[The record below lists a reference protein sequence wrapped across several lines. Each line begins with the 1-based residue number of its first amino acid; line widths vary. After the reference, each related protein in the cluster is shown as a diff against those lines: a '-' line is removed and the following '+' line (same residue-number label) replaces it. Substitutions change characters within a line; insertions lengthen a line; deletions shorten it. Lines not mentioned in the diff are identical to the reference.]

1 MSTPEANDVRERLL
15 RSALSLAAA
24 GGWPSAS
31 LAAVAKDAGVSL
43 ADAYAQFPTRLSI
56 LSGLLGR
63 TDRRVLADG
72 PADADDAP
80 RDRLF
85 DILMRRF
92 DALAADREGM
102 RAIVRDMPGDPLNA
116 LLLAPCFAA
125 SMAWMLEA
133 AGLPSTGV
141 GGSLRVKGLAVVYLA
156 TLRTWLDDDSIDMAK
171 TMAALDRNLQR
182 ADALARR
189 LPLRSR
195 HRPVGD
201 VSPPDAPPSP
211 PPGAPPGPPEPSP
224 SPVAG

>member
-1 MSTPEANDVRERLL
+1 MPEDDDVRERLL
-15 RSALSLAAA
+15 RSALTLAAA
-24 GGWPSAS
+24 GGWRAAS
-31 LAAVAKDAGVSL
+31 LAAVAEDAGVSL
-43 ADAYAQFPTRLSI
+43 ADAYAAFPTRLS
-56 LSGLLGR
+56 LLAGLLSR
-63 TDRRVLADG
+63 TDRQVLADG
-72 PADADDAP
+72 PADADDTP

-92 DALAADREGM
+92 DALAADRDGM

-133 AGLPSTGV
+133 AGLPATGI
-141 GGSLRVKGLAVVYLA
+141 GGSIRVKGLAIVYLA

-182 ADALARR
+182 ADSLARR

-201 VSPPDAPPSP
+201 VSRDAPPP
-211 PPGAPPGPPEPSP
+211 TPPEALSPDPSP
-224 SPVAG
+224 AGG

>member
-1 MSTPEANDVRERLL
+1 MSMPEDNDVRERLL
-15 RSALSLAAA
+15 RSALTLAAA
-24 GGWPSAS
+24 GGWRSTS
-31 LAAVAKDAGVSL
+31 LATVAAGADVPL
-43 ADAYAQFPTRLSI
+43 AEAYAVFPTRLSI

-63 TDRRVLADG
+63 TDKRVLADG
-72 PADADDAP
+72 PADVDDAP

-92 DALAADREGM
+92 DALEADREGM

-133 AGLPSTGV
+133 AGMPATGI

-182 ADALARR
+182 ANSLARR

-201 VSPPDAPPSP
+201 LSPSSQPAAPPE
-211 PPGAPPGPPEPSP
+211 AA
-224 SPVAG
+224 AG

>member
-1 MSTPEANDVRERLL
+1 MSMPEDDDVRGRLL
-15 RSALSLAAA
+15 RSALTLAAA
-24 GGWPSAS
+24 GGWHSAS
-31 LAAVAKDAGVSL
+31 LAAVAADAGVSL
-43 ADAYAQFPTRLSI
+43 GDAHAAFPTRLA
-56 LSGLLGR
+56 LLGGLLSR
-63 TDRRVLADG
+63 TDRQVLADG
-72 PADADDAP
+72 PADIDDAP

-92 DALAADREGM
+92 DALAADGEGM

-133 AGLPSTGV
+133 AGLPATGI
-141 GGSLRVKGLAVVYLA
+141 GGSLRVKGLAIVYLT

-182 ADALARR
+182 ADSVARR

-201 VSPPDAPPSP
+201 VSPDVPRHN
-211 PPGAPPGPPEPSP
+211 PPEASP
-224 SPVAG
+224 SPAGG

>member
-1 MSTPEANDVRERLL
+1 VSTPEANDVRESLL
-15 RSALSLAAA
+15 NSALAVAAA

-43 ADAYAQFPTRLSI
+43 ADAYAHFPTRLSI
-56 LSGLLGR
+56 LAGLLAR
-63 TDRRVLADG
+63 TDRKVLADG
-72 PADADDAP
+72 PAESDDAP

-85 DILMRRF
+85 EILMRRF
-92 DALAADREGM
+92 DALAADRDGM

-133 AGLPSTGV
+133 AGLPATGV
-141 GGSLRVKGLAVVYLA
+141 GGSLRVKGLAIVYLA

-171 TMAALDRNLQR
+171 TMATLDRNLQR
-182 ADALARR
+182 ADSLARR

-201 VSPPDAPPSP
+201 VAPPS
-211 PPGAPPGPPEPSP
+211 APPESPGSPSEPSP
-224 SPVAG
+224 SPSPAGG